1 MELYDVLIVGGG
13 PAGLSAAL
21 NVIARGGT
29 CTVISDPPENNPL
42 WKSARIDNYAGMPA
56 TDGGTLL
63 TTMRRQAEDAGAHF
77 VTGRVSALMAFDGTF
92 TATVESDLFTGKR
105 LILATGAA
113 PTTVSA
119 TEERYLGHGISY
131 CATCDGR
138 LYRGKTVL
146 VTGDAADIAEEA
158 EFLRSVGCAVTLVAK
173 VAPAVP
179 PKDVPLRLAK
189 TVKLW
194 EENDHLRGLTADG
207 ENLPADGVFL
217 LRRVT
222 APALLLPGLETDGRF
237 ITVDR
242 QMRTNIAGCYAAGDC
257 TGLPLQIAKA
267 VGEGLIAAQNAMISL
282 REASEQQKGRIV

>member
-1 MELYDVLIVGGG
+1 MELCDVLIVGGG

-29 CTVISDPPENNPL
+29 CTVITDPPENNPL
-42 WKSARIDNYAGMPA
+42 WKSARIDNYAGLPA
-56 TDGGTLL
+56 VDGGTLL
-63 TTMRRQAEDAGAHF
+63 TAMRRQAEDAGAHF

-92 TATVESDLFTGKR
+92 TATVESDLLTGKR

-113 PTTVSA
+113 PVAVSE
-119 TEERYLGHGISY
+119 TEQRHLGRGISY

-146 VTGDAADIAEEA
+146 VTGVAADIAEEA
-158 EFLRSVGCAVTLVAK
+158 AFLQSVGCTVTLVTK

-179 PKDVPLRLAK
+179 PGDVSLRLAK
-189 TVKLW
+189 AITLW
-194 EENDHLRGLTADG
+194 EEDNRLCGLTADG

-222 APALLLPGLETDGRF
+222 APSLLLPGLETNGRF

-267 VGEGLIAAQNAMISL
+267 VGEGLIAAQNAMASL
-282 REASEQQKGRIV
+282 RESSK